1 MNAPQT
7 TKLAAVGVWVS
18 AFLVAAPL
26 LAGAQDAPQ
35 PQRVRGKVASINAG
49 EMVVKLKTGTPITI
63 KLAPTWRVAAL
74 KTVTLDAIKPGSFI
88 GTTTI
93 ERPDG
98 TGRSLEVHVFPP
110 GVKMGAGHYA
120 WDLRPHSMMTNGDVG
135 KVVTGPKGNTVEVS
149 YPGGTHTVLVPPSAK
164 IVEIGAGDRAMVK
177 PGVGVFVIAAKQPDG
192 SLAADNVLVGEN
204 GAPPPM

>member
-1 MNAPQT
+1 MT
-7 TKLAAVGVWVS
+7 TRRTTMLAMGALLSTALAVG
-18 AFLVAAPL
+18 PL
-26 LAGAQDAPQ
+26 LAAAQDAPQ
-35 PQRVRGKVASINAG
+35 PQRVRGKVASMSADS
-49 EMVVKLKTGTPITI
+49 MVVKLKTGTPITV

-98 TGRSLEVHVFPP
+98 VGRSLEVHVFPP

-120 WDLRPHSMMTNGDVG
+120 WDLKPHSMMTNGDVG

-149 YPGGTHTVLVPPSAK
+149 YPGGMHTVLVPPSAK
-164 IVEIGAGDRAMVK
+164 IVEIGGGDRTMVK
-177 PGVGVFVIAAKQPDG
+177 PGVSVFVIAAKQPDG
-192 SLAADNVLVGEN
+192 TLVTDNVLVGEN

>member
-1 MNAPQT
+1 MAAPRKST
-7 TKLAAVGVWVS
+7 LAAGVLLS
-18 AFLVAAPL
+18 AALSVAPL
-26 LAGAQDAPQ
+26 LAVAQDAPQ
-35 PQRVRGKVASINAG
+35 PQRVRGKVTSLTADT
-49 EMVVKLKTGTPITI
+49 MVVKLKTGTPITV

-74 KTVTLDAIKPGSFI
+74 KTVTLAAIQPGSFI

-98 TGRSLEVHVFPP
+98 VGRSLEVHVFPP

-135 KVVTGPKGNTVEVS
+135 KVVTGPKGNTIQVS
-149 YPGGTHTVLVPPSAK
+149 YPGGEHTVLVPPSAK
-164 IVEIGAGDRAMVK
+164 IVEMGAGDRTMVK
-177 PGVGVFVIAAKQPDG
+177 PGVSVFVVAQKQPDG
-192 SLAADNVLVGEN
+192 TLAADTVVVGEK

>member
-1 MNAPQT
+1 M
-7 TKLAAVGVWVS
+7 KLASLGVLVS
-18 AFLVAAPL
+18 ACLAAAPL
-26 LAGAQDAPQ
+26 LASAQEAPQ
-35 PQRVRGKVASINAG
+35 PQRVRGKVASITADA
-49 EMVVKLKTGTPITI
+49 MVVKLKTGTPITV
-63 KLAPTWRVAAL
+63 KLSPTWQVAAL
-74 KTVTLDAIKPGSFI
+74 KTVSLDAIKPGSFI

-120 WDLRPHSMMTNGDVG
+120 WDLKPHSMMTNGDVG

-164 IVEIGAGDRAMVK
+164 IVEIGAGDRTMVK
-177 PGVGVFVIAAKQPDG
+177 PGVGVFVIAAKQADG
-192 SLAADNVLVGEN
+192 TLSADNVLVGEN